1 MEGISR
7 HLLDNE
13 QWVGDSV
20 GAAHRWPSPVPHLS
34 MVILCTRFCALT
46 GTMPAL
52 GSVEHLKL
60 RFRTTMTL
68 LPAAQNARAV
78 SSSSICGNFGYFMV

>member
-1 MEGISR
+1 MF
-7 HLLDNE
+7 
-13 QWVGDSV
+13 
-20 GAAHRWPSPVPHLS
+20 
-34 MVILCTRFCALT
+34 ILRTRFCALT

-60 RFRTTMTL
+60 RFRTTVTL

-78 SSSSICGNFGYFMV
+78 SLSSISEKCEYLMI

>member
-20 GAAHRWPSPVPHLS
+20 GAAHRWPSSAPQYS
-34 MVILCTRFCALT
+34 MFILRTRFCTLT
-46 GTMPAL
+46 GTMSAL

-68 LPAAQNARAV
+68 LSAAQNACAL
-78 SSSSICGNFGYFMV
+78 S

>member
-20 GAAHRWPSPVPHLS
+20 GAAHRWPSSAPHLS
-34 MVILCTRFCALT
+34 LFILCTRFCALT

-52 GSVEHLKL
+52 GSVEHSKL
-60 RFRTTMTL
+60 RFRTTMDL
-68 LPAAQNARAV
+68 LPAPQSARAV
-78 SSSSICGNFGYFMV
+78 SLSSISGIIGYLMV

>member
-20 GAAHRWPSPVPHLS
+20 GAAHRWPFPAPHLS
-34 MVILCTRFCALT
+34 MLILCTCFCTLT

-68 LPAAQNARAV
+68 SAAAQNARTLSQNV
-78 SSSSICGNFGYFMV
+78 VGEIL